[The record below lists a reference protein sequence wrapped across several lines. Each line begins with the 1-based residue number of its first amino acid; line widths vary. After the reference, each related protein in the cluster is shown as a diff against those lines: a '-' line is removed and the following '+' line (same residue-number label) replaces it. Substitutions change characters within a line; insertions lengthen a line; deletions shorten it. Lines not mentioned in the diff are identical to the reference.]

1 MEATEYRFMAE
12 HEDRHW
18 WFVGRRAVLATL
30 LDGLVLPAGAR
41 ILEIGCGTG
50 GNLPLLG
57 RYGRVTALEM
67 NGDARAFAR
76 QKTGVDVRDGTLPQ
90 NLPFVGECFDVV
102 CLFDVLE
109 HVTDDRA
116 ALAAIAGLLAPG
128 GCLLL
133 TVPAHQWLW
142 SVHDEH
148 LHHRRRY
155 SRASLRRLLV
165 AGGYAVE
172 RTSFFNALL
181 FLPMVAVR
189 LADRWLGRS
198 TASGP
203 ALPPPVANRLLT
215 SMFGAEAHWLRRRN
229 LPFGL
234 SLLALARRA
243 G

>member
-76 QKTGVDVRDGTLPQ
+76 QKTGVDVCG
-90 NLPFVGECFDVV
+90 
-102 CLFDVLE
+102 
-109 HVTDDRA
+109 
-116 ALAAIAGLLAPG
+116 
-128 GCLLL
+128 
-133 TVPAHQWLW
+133 W
-142 SVHDEH
+142 
-148 LHHRRRY
+148 Y

-198 TASGP
+198 TASGS